1 MRAYPIFVALAMFVA
16 ATFATASAPAC
27 TGITLRA
34 KDGSVIYARTME
46 FGHDFNSEA
55 IVIPREFSFVGTA
68 PTGQGMQWSSKYA
81 LVGANGLHMRIVLD
95 GMNEKGLTC
104 GLFYFPG
111 FAGYQPV
118 TEADTARTIAP
129 WELSTWILSQFSTV
143 EEVREKLPEIRVA
156 PVELPAWGF
165 VPPAHYIVHDASGNC
180 LVIEYVD
187 GKLNLF
193 DNPIGVI
200 TNAPTFDWHLTN
212 LRNYVNLTAGNA
224 PPRELDGVKLEQF
237 GQGSGMLGLPGDF
250 TPPSRFVRA
259 VALSQSALPGNT
271 GAEAIEQAF
280 HILDNF
286 DIPLGSVRS
295 PGDKQV
301 EDEITEWTTASD
313 TQARRFYFHTHGN
326 RRVRV
331 IDLTKMNLEAKE
343 IVTLPMDQQSDVQ
356 DLTPAGE

>member
-1 MRAYPIFVALAMFVA
+1 MRAHRIAFALAILGATSFA
-16 ATFATASAPAC
+16 AASAWAC

-55 IVIPREFSFVGTA
+55 IVIPRGFAFTGTA
-68 PTGQGMQWSSKYA
+68 PTGQGMSWSSKYA
-81 LVGANGLHMRIVLD
+81 LVGANGLHMTIVLD
-95 GMNEKGLTC
+95 GMNEQGLTC

-111 FAGYQPV
+111 YAGYQEV
-118 TEADTARTIAP
+118 TAADAPRTIAP
-129 WELSTWILSQFSTV
+129 WELATWILSQFSSV

-156 PVELPAWGF
+156 PVSLPAWGF
-165 VPPAHYIVHDASGNC
+165 VPPAHYVVHDASGNC
-180 LVIEYVD
+180 LVIEYVG
-187 GKLNLF
+187 GKLNIY

-224 PPRELDGVKLEQF
+224 PPRELNGIKLEQF

-259 VALSQSALPGNT
+259 VALSHSALPGDT
-271 GAEAIEQAF
+271 GPDAIEQAF

-286 DIPLGSVRS
+286 DIPLGTVRS

-313 TQARRFYFHTHGN
+313 TKARRFYFHTHGN
-326 RRVRV
+326 RRVRA
-331 IDLTKMNLEAKE
+331 IDLTKMNLAGKE
-343 IVTLPMDQQSDVQ
+343 IVTLPMDQQADVQ
-356 DLTPAGE
+356 DLTPAGN